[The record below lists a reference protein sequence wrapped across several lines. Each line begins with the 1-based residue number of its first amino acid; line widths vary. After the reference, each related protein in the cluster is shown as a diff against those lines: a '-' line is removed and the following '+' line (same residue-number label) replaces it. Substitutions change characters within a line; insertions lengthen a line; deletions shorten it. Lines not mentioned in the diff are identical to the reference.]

1 MFPEDPSCPDCN
13 PHLRHAVTRRD
24 VLVRA
29 AHGFGSIALA
39 SLLDP
44 RLKAGERP
52 NPLAAKQPHFA
63 PKAKSV
69 IFLFMVGAPSHID
82 TFDPKP
88 QLDRYDGQLLPASY
102 GTVIS
107 EFTKGDTPL
116 LKSPWKFSQ
125 HGECGRPV
133 STLYPQLARHVDDL
147 CFVHSFY
154 TESTVHAPAMY
165 QVNTG
170 RILMGY
176 PSMGSW
182 ITYGLGSESENLPAY
197 VVMPQPEGT
206 PEGGPPCW
214 GAGFLPAVYQGT
226 VFRPGPS
233 PILNLHPPAGVTP
246 ERQRKTLDFLQSLN
260 EIDTLDGD
268 TEMAA
273 RITSYELAFRMQSH
287 APEAVDLSK
296 ENASTRALYGLDSP
310 NTAEFG
316 TRCLLARR
324 LVERGVRFVQIY
336 SGGGPT
342 SMQWDAHSNL
352 VANHEKMCGITDL
365 PVAGL
370 LQDLK
375 QRGLL
380 DSTLVI
386 WGAEFGRLPMSQGG
400 NGRDHNPHGFTM
412 WFAGGGVKPG
422 ISIGATDELGLRAE
436 GARYHMRDFH
446 ATILQLLGLDQNRLW
461 FLHNGRNEKLT
472 DFGGSVIKEM
482 LA

>member
-1 MFPEDPSCPDCN
+1 MSPEE
-13 PHLRHAVTRRD
+13 LRTHMTTAVTRRD
-24 VLVRA
+24 VLVKA

-39 SLLDP
+39 SLLDLP
-44 RLKAGERP
+44 AQAASQRV
-52 NPLAAKQPHFA
+52 NPMAAKPPHFA
-63 PKAKSV
+63 AKAKSI
-69 IFLFMVGAPSHID
+69 IFLFMVGGPSHVD

-88 QLDRYDGQLLPASY
+88 ALEKYDGQPLPPSY
-102 GTVIS
+102 GTIVS
-107 EFTKGDTPL
+107 QFTKGDTPL
-116 LKSPWKFSQ
+116 LKSPWKFQ
-125 HGECGRPV
+125 KYGRCGREV
-133 STLYPQLARHVDDL
+133 STLFPHMAQCVDDL
-147 CFVHSFY
+147 CFVKSFY

-182 ITYGLGSESENLPAY
+182 ITYGLGSESDNLPAY

-206 PEGGPPCW
+206 PEGGTPCW

-226 VFRPGPS
+226 VFRPGPR
-233 PILNLHPPAGVTP
+233 PIVNLNPPAGMTP
-246 ERQRKTLDFLQSLN
+246 ERQRRTLDYLQSMN
-260 EIDTLDGD
+260 EMDTLDTD

-273 RITSYELAFRMQSH
+273 RISSYELAFRMQSH
-287 APEAVDLSK
+287 APEAVDITK
-296 ENASTRALYGLDSP
+296 ESEATRKLYGLDQKHTS
-310 NTAEFG
+310 EFG

-336 SGGGPT
+336 SGGGPV
-342 SMQWDAHSNL
+342 SVQWDAHSNL
-352 VANHEKMCGITDL
+352 VANHEKMCGMTDL

-370 LQDLK
+370 LRDLK

-386 WGAEFGRLPMSQGG
+386 WGSEFGRLPMSQGG

-412 WFAGGGVKPG
+412 WMAGGGVKAG
-422 ISIGATDELGLRAE
+422 TSIGQTDELGLRGE

-446 ATILQLLGLDQNRLW
+446 ATILQLLGMDQNRLW

-472 DFGGSVIKEM
+472 DFGGKVIQEVIG
-482 LA
+482 

>member
-1 MFPEDPSCPDCN
+1 MFPKDRSHFRP
-13 PHLRHAVTRRD
+13 AVTRRD
-24 VLVRA
+24 VLARA
-29 AHGFGSIALA
+29 ANGFGAIALA

-44 RLKAGERP
+44 PAWAAQRVNA
-52 NPLAAKQPHFA
+52 LAAKPPHFA

-69 IFLFMVGAPSHID
+69 IFLFMVGAPSHMD

-88 QLDRYDGQLLPASY
+88 ALDKFDGQLLPPSY
-102 GTVIS
+102 GKVIS

-116 LKSPWKFSQ
+116 LKSPWKFQ
-125 HGECGRPV
+125 KYGQCGREV
-133 STLYPQLARHVDDL
+133 SSLFPHIAQRVDDL
-147 CFVHSFY
+147 CFVRSFF

-206 PEGGPPCW
+206 PEGGAPCW

-226 VFRPGPS
+226 VFRSGPS
-233 PILNLHPPAGVTP
+233 PIVNLHSPEGVTP
-246 ERQRKTLDFLQSLN
+246 ERQRRTLDFLQSMN
-260 EIDTLDGD
+260 EMDTLDGD

-273 RITSYELAFRMQSH
+273 RISSYELAFRMQSH
-287 APEAVDLSK
+287 APEAVDISK
-296 ENASTRALYGLDSP
+296 ENDATRKLYGLDQKQTS
-310 NTAEFG
+310 EFG

-336 SGGGPT
+336 SGGGPV
-342 SMQWDAHSNL
+342 SVQWDAHSNL
-352 VANHEKMCGITDL
+352 VANHEKMSGMTDL

-370 LQDLK
+370 LTDLK

-400 NGRDHNPHGFTM
+400 NGRDHNPHGYTM

-422 ISIGATDELGLRAE
+422 ITVGETDELGLRATE
-436 GARYHMRDFH
+436 QPHHMRDFH
-446 ATILQLLGLDQNRLW
+446 ATILHLMGLEQNRLW

-472 DFGGSVIKEM
+472 DFGGNVIQDM

>member
-1 MFPEDPSCPDCN
+1 MSPDEK
-13 PHLRHAVTRRD
+13 HIGSAVTRRD

-39 SLLDP
+39 SLLSP
-44 RLKAGERP
+44 PAGAAVQRV
-52 NPLAAKQPHFA
+52 NPMAAKPPHFPA
-63 PKAKSV
+63 KAKSV
-69 IFLFMVGAPSHID
+69 IFLYMVGGPSHID

-88 QLDRYDGQLLPASY
+88 ALEKYNGQPLPPSY
-102 GTVIS
+102 GTVVS
-107 EFTKGDTPL
+107 QFTKGDTPL
-116 LKSPWKFSQ
+116 LKSPWTFNKYGQ
-125 HGECGRPV
+125 CGRDV
-133 STLYPQLARHVDDL
+133 STLFPHMAQCVDDM
-147 CFVHSFY
+147 CFIKSFY

-182 ITYGLGSESENLPAY
+182 ITYGLGSESENLPSY

-206 PEGGPPCW
+206 PEGGTPCW

-226 VFRPGPS
+226 VFRPGPR
-233 PILNLHPPAGVTP
+233 PIVNLNPPPGMTP
-246 ERQRKTLDFLQSLN
+246 ERQRRTLDFLQSMN
-260 EIDTLDGD
+260 EMDTLDSD

-273 RITSYELAFRMQSH
+273 RISSYELAFRMQSH
-287 APEAVDLSK
+287 APEAVDIAK
-296 ENASTRALYGLDSP
+296 ETDATRKLYGLDQKH
-310 NTAEFG
+310 TAEFG

-336 SGGGPT
+336 SGGGPV
-342 SMQWDAHSNL
+342 SVQWDAHSNL
-352 VANHEKMCGITDL
+352 VNNHEKMCGMTDL

-370 LQDLK
+370 LRDLK

-386 WGAEFGRLPMSQGG
+386 WGSEFGRLPMSQGG

-412 WFAGGGVKPG
+412 WMAGGGVKPG
-422 ISIGATDELGLRAE
+422 TSIGQTDEMGLRGE
-436 GARYHMRDFH
+436 GTRYHMRDFH
-446 ATILQLLGLDQNRLW
+446 ATILQLLGMDQNRLW

-472 DFGGSVIKEM
+472 DFGGKVIQE
-482 LA
+482 AIA

>member
-1 MFPEDPSCPDCN
+1 
-13 PHLRHAVTRRD
+13 

-29 AHGFGSIALA
+29 ANGFGAIALG
-39 SLLDP
+39 SLLGKP
-44 RLKAGERP
+44 GLASQRVNA
-52 NPLAAKQPHFA
+52 LAAKPPHFA
-63 PKAKSV
+63 PKAKRV

-88 QLDRYDGQLLPASY
+88 ALDKYDGQLLPPSY

-116 LKSPWKFSQ
+116 LKSPWKFKKYGQ
-125 HGECGRPV
+125 CGREV
-133 STLYPQLARHVDDL
+133 SSLFPNVAQHVDDM
-147 CFVHSFY
+147 CFVRSFF

-206 PEGGPPCW
+206 PEGGAPCW

-226 VFRPGPS
+226 VFRSGSS
-233 PILNLHPPAGVTP
+233 PIINLNPPPGVTP
-246 ERQRKTLDFLQSLN
+246 ERQRRTLDFLQSMN
-260 EIDTLDGD
+260 EMDTLDTD

-273 RITSYELAFRMQSH
+273 RISSYELAFRMQSH
-287 APEAVDLSK
+287 APEAVDISK
-296 ENASTRALYGLDSP
+296 ETDATRKLYGLDQKQTS
-310 NTAEFG
+310 EFG

-336 SGGGPT
+336 SGGGPV
-342 SMQWDAHSNL
+342 SVQWDAHSNL
-352 VANHEKMCGITDL
+352 IANHEKMCGMTDV

-370 LQDLK
+370 LTDLK

-380 DSTLVI
+380 DETLVI

-400 NGRDHNPHGFTM
+400 NGRDHNPHGYTM

-422 ISIGATDELGLRAE
+422 ITVGETDELGLRATVQPH
-436 GARYHMRDFH
+436 HMRDFH
-446 ATILQLLGLDQNRLW
+446 ATILHLLGLDQNQLW

>member
-1 MFPEDPSCPDCN
+1 MFPNS
-13 PHLRHAVTRRD
+13 PHIKAALTRRD

-39 SLLDP
+39 SLLP
-44 RLKAGERP
+44 TPASAAAQRI
-52 NPLAAKQPHFA
+52 NPLAAKLPHMPA
-63 PKAKSV
+63 KAKSI
-69 IFLFMVGAPSHID
+69 IFLFMVGGPSQID

-88 QLDRYDGQLLPASY
+88 ALEKFNGQKLPESY
-102 GTVIS
+102 GTVVS
-107 EFTKGDTPL
+107 QFTKGDTPL
-116 LKSPWKFSQ
+116 LRSPWKFQ
-125 HGECGRPV
+125 KYGQCGRDV
-133 STLYPQLARHVDDL
+133 STLFPNIAQCVDDM
-147 CFVHSFY
+147 CFVRNFY
-154 TESTVHAPAMY
+154 TDSTVHAPAMY

-170 RILMGY
+170 RILMGF

-206 PEGGPPCW
+206 PEGGTPCW

-226 VFRPGPS
+226 VFRSGAN
-233 PILNLHPPAGVTP
+233 PILNLRPSDETMTAA
-246 ERQRKTLDFLQSLN
+246 RQRRTLNFLQQMN
-260 EIDTLDGD
+260 EMDTLDGD

-273 RITSYELAFRMQSH
+273 RISSYELAFRMQSH
-287 APEAVDLSK
+287 APDAVDMSK
-296 ENASTRALYGLDSP
+296 ETEATRRMYGIDQKRTS
-310 NTAEFG
+310 EFG

-324 LVERGVRFVQIY
+324 LVERGVRFVQLY
-336 SGGGPT
+336 SGGGPVST
-342 SMQWDAHSNL
+342 QWDAHKDL
-352 VANHEKMCGITDL
+352 VGNHEKMCGMTDL

-370 LQDLK
+370 LKDLK

-400 NGRDHNPHGFTM
+400 DGRDHNPHAFTM

-422 ISIGATDELGLRAE
+422 SIIGETDEMGLR
-436 GARYHMRDFH
+436 GVGSRYSMRDFH

-472 DFGGSVIKEM
+472 DFGGTVIGEM

>member
-1 MFPEDPSCPDCN
+1 MS
-13 PHLRHAVTRRD
+13 
-24 VLVRA
+24 A
-29 AHGFGSIALA
+29 AQ
-39 SLLDP
+39 
-44 RLKAGERP
+44 RV
-52 NPLAAKQPHFA
+52 NPLAPKAPHFA

-88 QLDRYDGQLLPASY
+88 ALEKYDGQLLPKSY
-102 GTVIS
+102 GTVVS

-116 LKSPWKFSQ
+116 LKSPWKFQ
-125 HGECGRPV
+125 KYGQCGREV
-133 STLYPQLARHVDDL
+133 STLFPQLAQCVDDL
-147 CFVHSFY
+147 CFVRSFY

-206 PEGGPPCW
+206 PEGGTPCW

-226 VFRPGPS
+226 VFRPGPK
-233 PILNLHPPAGVTP
+233 PIVNLNPPAGMTP
-246 ERQRKTLDFLQSLN
+246 GRQRRTLDFLQSMN
-260 EIDTLDGD
+260 EMDTLDTD
-268 TEMAA
+268 TELAA
-273 RITSYELAFRMQSH
+273 RISSYELAFRMQSH

-296 ENASTRALYGLDSP
+296 ESAATRKLYGLDEKR
-310 NTAEFG
+310 TAEFG

-336 SGGGPT
+336 SGGGPV

-352 VANHEKMCGITDL
+352 VGNHEKMCGITDL

-370 LQDLK
+370 LRDLTP
-375 QRGLL
+375 RGLL
-380 DSTLVI
+380 ETTLVI

-422 ISIGATDELGLRAE
+422 TLIGDTDEMGLRALE
-436 GARYHMRDFH
+436 PRHHMRDFH
-446 ATILQLLGLDQNRLW
+446 ATILHLLGLDQNRLW

-472 DFGGSVIKEM
+472 DFGGNVITEM

>member
-1 MFPEDPSCPDCN
+1 MSNDCPQCD
-13 PHLRHAVTRRD
+13 PHLRTAVTRRD

-39 SLLDP
+39 SLLP
-44 RLKAGERP
+44 APASAVQRVNA
-52 NPLAAKQPHFA
+52 LAAKAPHFA

-88 QLDRYDGQLLPASY
+88 ALEKYDGQLLPPSY
-102 GTVIS
+102 GTVVS

-116 LKSPWKFSQ
+116 LKSPWKFNKYGQ
-125 HGECGRPV
+125 CGRDV
-133 STLYPQLARHVDDL
+133 STLFPHLAKRVDDL
-147 CFVHSFY
+147 CFVRSFY

-206 PEGGPPCW
+206 PEGGTPCW

-233 PILNLHPPAGVTP
+233 PIVNLHPPAGVTP
-246 ERQRKTLDFLQSLN
+246 ERQRRTLDFLQGMN
-260 EIDTLDGD
+260 EMDTLDSD

-273 RITSYELAFRMQSH
+273 RISSYELAFRMQSH
-287 APEAVDLSK
+287 APEAVDISK
-296 ENASTRALYGLDSP
+296 ENAATRTLYGLDAKHTS
-310 NTAEFG
+310 EFG

-336 SGGGPT
+336 SGGGPV

-352 VANHEKMCGITDL
+352 VENHEKMCGMTDL
-365 PVAGL
+365 PIAGL
-370 LQDLK
+370 LEDLK

-380 DSTLVI
+380 ESTLVI

-412 WFAGGGVKPG
+412 WFAGGGSKPG
-422 ISIGATDELGLRAE
+422 SVIGETDELGLRALDK
-436 GARYHMRDFH
+436 RLHMRDFH
-446 ATILQLLGLDQNRLW
+446 ATILHLLGLDQNRLW

-472 DFGGSVIKEM
+472 DFGGNVIQEM